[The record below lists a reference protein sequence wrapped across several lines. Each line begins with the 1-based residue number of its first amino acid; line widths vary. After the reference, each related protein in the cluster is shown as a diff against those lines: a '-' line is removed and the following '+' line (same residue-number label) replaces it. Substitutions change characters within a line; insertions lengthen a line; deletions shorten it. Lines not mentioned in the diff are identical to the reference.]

1 MTKSSSLPL
10 SFLTAALL
18 AGCHVATTAA
28 EKSTYLDVH
37 EFGPG
42 KVNAAAVAEAHRKD
56 LAVQGKHGVNFI
68 DYWVDEANGT
78 VYCLSEAPDAH
89 SVADTHR
96 EAHGLM
102 PSRILAVSGGAAAAP
117 LGHKKLFID
126 IHQLGAGNVSAQAV
140 AEAHRKDLAT
150 QGKHG
155 VNFLNYW
162 VDEANGTVV
171 CLSEAPDAAAV
182 TETHREAHGLLPTQ
196 VVEVTPTK

>member
-1 MTKSSSLPL
+1 MTQSSPLPL
-10 SFLTAALL
+10 ALLTAALL
-18 AGCHVATTAA
+18 AGCNAAGTAT
-28 EKSTYLDVH
+28 EKSTFLDVH

-42 KVNAAAVAEAHRKD
+42 KVNAAAVAAAHRQD

-68 DYWVDEANGT
+68 DYWVDEAHGT

-102 PSRILAVSGGAAAAP
+102 PSRILAVSGGQPAAP

-196 VVEVTPTK
+196 VVEVTPAP